1 MNGRQV
7 SGMNNFKDNI
17 EALVNGMENYLNT
30 KTVVGDAIS
39 VDGNILL
46 PLADVSFGVGV
57 GTFGSADKNNGGGG
71 MGAKITPS
79 AVLVVN
85 SDSARVLSLKE
96 NPGLIEKI
104 IEIAPGIISKFMK
117 KDSKEEKDSGEDIFK

>member
-1 MNGRQV
+1 
-7 SGMNNFKDNI
+7 MNNFKDNI

-30 KTVVGDAIS
+30 KTVVGEAIS
-39 VDGNILL
+39 VGDNILL

-57 GTFGSADKNNGGGG
+57 GTFGSADKNNGCGG
-71 MGAKITPS
+71 MGAKITPT

-85 SDSARVLSLKE
+85 SDSARVLSLKD

-104 IEIAPGIISKFMK
+104 IDIAPGIISKFTK
-117 KDSKEEKDSGEDIFK
+117 KDSKEKEDDAEDIFK